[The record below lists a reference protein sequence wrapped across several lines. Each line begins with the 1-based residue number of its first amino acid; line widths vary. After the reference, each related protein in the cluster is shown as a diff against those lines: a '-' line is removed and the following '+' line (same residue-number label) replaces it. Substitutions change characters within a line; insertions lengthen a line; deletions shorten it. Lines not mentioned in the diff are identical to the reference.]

1 MTTQRTGRTT
11 ASIEGGMISISDGW
25 SLRGGSFSIGF
36 AWVSGGKFSIPISIM
51 PGADLLSSVAL
62 VAGAPTMSQSS
73 AAGLGAGASVA
84 GGLFTLTGSTAAAA
98 ISTPAASITGGQFS
112 TSVRNISGGALTAGA
127 SINAGFAGGGPSGGI
142 FSAGATM
149 VGGLFAATQNGAQ
162 LNASASVARAVVIST
177 PYTFARV
184 ALQIPGN
191 GTNNSTSI
199 VDVSS
204 NALTIT
210 RSGSPVISTAA
221 SKYGGASVRLHE
233 SSSDRL
239 TISSASLSVGSND
252 FWLETWLA
260 FVDTDWDYMI
270 SLNHT
275 ANVDFNLGS
284 FFRFGWLNGNPR
296 AFIRL
301 YVGGDASSYS
311 SRYGVLIA
319 SGTTNQ
325 TPSEM
330 NHFCAGRVN
339 GELAVWF
346 NGVMYQDDTGTD
358 SNGKAIGNKTV
369 QTTGSDTF
377 IGPRCTASG
386 FTLHPDVYMD
396 DFRFVKATP
405 PWGLG
410 NFTPSG
416 PHPTS

>member
-1 MTTQRTGRTT
+1 MPARAAITGGKFL
-11 ASIEGGMISISDGW
+11 ADGW
-25 SLRGGSFSIGF
+25 SLSGATLTTRFTWVVGGNF
-36 AWVSGGKFSIPISIM
+36 ATVGGTM
-51 PGADLLSSVAL
+51 PGADL
-62 VAGAPTMSQSS
+62 S
-73 AAGLGAGASVA
+73 AAGSLSPSAIVARTTAATMGAGAQVA
-84 GGLFTLTGSTAAAA
+84 GGAFTLSGTPAAAALSAAAAAVAGGVFTPVARNIGGGAFSASASINGGISGDGPKGGGFTAAAGVVGGFFTGVQKGAA
-98 ISTPAASITGGQFS
+98 ISAAASLVKGYLPARFS
-112 TSVRNISGGALTAGA
+112 D
-127 SINAGFAGGGPSGGI
+127 
-142 FSAGATM
+142 
-149 VGGLFAATQNGAQ
+149 
-162 LNASASVARAVVIST
+162 VV
-177 PYTFARV
+177 
-184 ALQIPGN
+184 LQIPGD
-191 GTNNSTSI
+191 GTNNSTNI
-199 VDVSS
+199 VDVSN

-221 SKYGGASVRLHE
+221 SKYGGASVRFHE

-239 TISSASLSVGSND
+239 TVSSASLSVGSND

-296 AFIRL
+296 AFMRL
-301 YVGGDASSYS
+301 YVGGDASSSS

-319 SGTTNQ
+319 SGTTTQ

-346 NGVMYQDDTGTD
+346 NGVMYQDEAGTD
-358 SNGKAIGNKTV
+358 SNGKTIGSATV

-386 FTLHPDVYMD
+386 FTLHPDAYMD

-405 PWGLG
+405 PWGLA
-410 NFTPSG
+410 NFTP
-416 PHPTS
+416 PIAAHPTS